1 MMTMIKTKIISN
13 IILMTLKGTIQDD
26 DDDQDKNN

>member
-1 MMTMIKTKIISN
+1 MMTMIKTKIIN
-13 IILMTLKGTIQDD
+13 NMIPMTLKGAVQDD